1 MPPPQPTGNV
11 HQKATFTAS
20 SGVSDTAQKIVV
32 YGPGGIGK
40 SKLASLVKQLG
51 LRPIFLDVENGSNF
65 LDVDRV
71 SPCPD
76 NFQMLRDALQ
86 TPELFEDRDV
96 VVIDSLTKVE
106 EMGVVWTLEN
116 VLKEP
121 EKGGS
126 PTKVNSIE
134 GYGWGKGYTHVYET
148 FLKILGDLDSLARRG
163 KMIICTAH
171 ECTANVPNPGGED
184 WIRYEPR
191 LQAPASG
198 KASIRHRVKEWAD
211 HLLFIGYDVAVD
223 KRSGKASG
231 AGTRCIYPQEM
242 PTHWAK
248 SRSLA
253 DPIVYEDNSAELW
266 NQLLKKGTV

>member
-1 MPPPQPTGNV
+1 MPPPQPTGSA

-96 VVIDSLTKVE
+96 VAAVAKHRRQDRR
-106 EMGVVWTLEN
+106 MG
-116 VLKEP
+116 
-121 EKGGS
+121 
-126 PTKVNSIE
+126 
-134 GYGWGKGYTHVYET
+134 
-148 FLKILGDLDSLARRG
+148 
-163 KMIICTAH
+163 
-171 ECTANVPNPGGED
+171 
-184 WIRYEPR
+184 
-191 LQAPASG
+191 
-198 KASIRHRVKEWAD
+198 RVKKRIRAD
-211 HLLFIGYDVAVD
+211 QIGDPVQRRWRKQD
-223 KRSGKASG
+223 R
-231 AGTRCIYPQEM
+231 PQ
-242 PTHWAK
+242 H
-248 SRSLA
+248 RSLRFERLREGA
-253 DPIVYEDNSAELW
+253 SSHRSPQTAKTSRARPLAAPPRRFRDPP
-266 NQLLKKGTV
+266 KG